1 MTDAAPVPPPK
12 PLRGRGP
19 NGKLVLGL
27 LLIGTGR
34 AAGFAQFGATRE
46 AFLASLAPWLGLV
59 IVLAA
64 TTAWSGHAEL
74 GIAFFLIA
82 VCNLLAPAVIAE
94 LFCRLWD
101 RREHWALYA
110 NVLNC
115 SQWLIMAMFLLM
127 LPFASATLALG
138 APLAVATG
146 LLLAGWSAYVLW
158 FHWFAAR
165 HALNLSRGR
174 ATVVMLAVVFG
185 TFVLL
190 QIPSVLVGRNSVDEM
205 TKSLELDGRK

>member
-1 MTDAAPVPPPK
+1 MTDAAPPPPPAPK
-12 PLRGRGP
+12 ARGP
-19 NGKLVLGL
+19 NGKLALGL

-34 AAGFAQFGATRE
+34 PAGFAQFGATSD
-46 AFLASLAPWLGLV
+46 AFLASLAPWLALI

-64 TTAWSGHAEL
+64 TTAWAGHPEL

-94 LFCRLWD
+94 AFCRLWD
-101 RREHWALYA
+101 RRDHWALYA

-115 SQWLIMAMFLLM
+115 SQWLTAAMFLLL

-138 APLAVATG
+138 APLVVATG
-146 LLLAGWSAYVLW
+146 LLLGGWVAYVLW
-158 FHWFAAR
+158 FHYFAAR

-174 ATVVMLAVVFG
+174 AVVVMLAVVIG

-190 QIPSVLVGRNSVDEM
+190 QIPAVLVGRSSVDEM
-205 TKSLELDGRK
+205 AKNLQTEGSK